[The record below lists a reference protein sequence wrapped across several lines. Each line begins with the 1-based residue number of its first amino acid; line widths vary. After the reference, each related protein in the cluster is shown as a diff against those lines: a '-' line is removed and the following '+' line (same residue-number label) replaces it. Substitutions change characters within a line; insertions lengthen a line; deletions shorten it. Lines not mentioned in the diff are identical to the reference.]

1 VAEPTVSFR
10 QFSLADLR
18 KHLDRR
24 HFAVPKLQREFVW
37 NGKKAAQL
45 LDSIY
50 RGLPIG
56 ALTIWLAPRPEQF
69 TLRRTLHVLPDYSAK
84 RNRDIWFLIDG
95 QQRLSV
101 IHQAFAAESKTVA
114 RRREVDFGRLCF
126 RTDSVASIEKEDAE
140 EGTPISLFAYR
151 RADDESFVP
160 VRDVLSSRWRRRL
173 SHIGAQRL
181 KRVEEA
187 RQKLLRYKVP
197 ATFFH
202 DGSLETVRELFVRI
216 NSLGTRVTAA
226 DRVFSRAAAFD
237 IRERARDD
245 AQRLPEGFR
254 ELSDEALLQ
263 LLSLTQGKDEVG
275 ERAYEQAAR
284 RVEDEAKRSEKVSGK
299 ADGKSRAGNKAVD
312 KHWSRMHKALGQ
324 ACDYLK
330 QEFAVEDHTW
340 LPSVYMPVLLAL
352 YFFSHGRAPGS
363 KDKVEIR
370 KWFWATAVGKRYSGR
385 GYRPNIAAD
394 AAFFRRLA
402 RGKARFVFSDRVEK
416 DEIRRTEYGTGS
428 ALAAA
433 FFCLLALQKPAFLST
448 GEPIP
453 LHRGLSRANR
463 KQRHHVFPRALLSR
477 LGLGPAEFNSL
488 CNLAW
493 VVADDNLEFGARPP
507 GAYLADYRGKRFFA
521 RALRTHLLPPAAEGW
536 LTARPKTAT
545 FRQFVAARRE
555 LIVRAFERAA
565 GTKLFR

>member
-1 VAEPTVSFR
+1 MKRHGAEVAFKAFTV
-10 QFSLADLR
+10 ADLR
-18 KHLDRR
+18 KWLQKRR
-24 HFAVPKLQREFVW
+24 FAVPKLQREFVW

-45 LDSIY
+45 LDSMY

-56 ALTIWLAPRPEQF
+56 ALTIWVAPRSDQF
-69 TLRRTLHVLPDYSAK
+69 ALRRTLHVLPDYSPK
-84 RNRDIWFLIDG
+84 RNKDIWFLIDG

-101 IHQAFAAESKTVA
+101 IHQAFAGESKTVA

-126 RTDSVASIEKEDAE
+126 RTDSLAAVMAEVEDGAPV
-140 EGTPISLFAYR
+140 TLFAYR

-160 VRDVLSSRWRRRL
+160 VRDVLSPQWRTKLAHLGTKRL
-173 SHIGAQRL
+173 N
-181 KRVEEA
+181 RVEEA
-187 RQKLLRYKVP
+187 RDRLLDYRVP
-197 ATFFH
+197 ATFFEGGQV
-202 DGSLETVRELFVRI
+202 DTVRELFVRI
-216 NSLGTRVTAA
+216 NSLGTRVTGA

-263 LLSLTQGKDEVG
+263 LLSLSQGKDEVG

-284 RVEDEAKRSEKVSGK
+284 RVEADAEK
-299 ADGKSRAGNKAVD
+299 KSSVVD
-312 KHWSRMHKALGQ
+312 KHWSLMHKSLGR

-330 QEFAVEDHTW
+330 QEFGIEDHTW
-340 LPSVYMPVLLAL
+340 LPSTYMPVLLAL
-352 YFFSHGRAPGS
+352 FFFSHGRAPAAR
-363 KDKVEIR
+363 KKLEIR

-394 AAFFRRLA
+394 ARFFRKLA
-402 RGKARFVFSDRVEK
+402 RGNARFTFTDRIEK
-416 DEIRRTEYGTGS
+416 DELRRTEYGTGS

-433 FFCLLALQKPAFLST
+433 FFCLLALQKPAFLAT

-453 LHRGLSRANR
+453 LHRGLSRSNR

-477 LGLGPAEFNSL
+477 LGFGPTEFNSL
-488 CNLAW
+488 CNLCW
-493 VVADDNLEFGARPP
+493 VVADDNLSFGAKSPGKYLEEFGK
-507 GAYLADYRGKRFFA
+507 KRFFR
-521 RALRTHLLPPAAEGW
+521 RALRTHLLPAKAAGAEGW
-536 LTARPKTAT
+536 LTLNPKPAT
-545 FRQFVAARRE
+545 FRKFVVDRRD
-555 LIVRAFERAA
+555 LIAHAFERAA